1 MFCNRNSK
9 LHRKEVNVEDF
20 TTEPSLPLAGFAV
33 RWLALLIDN
42 LIIMV
47 VGFLI
52 GLLLS
57 FLGAGL
63 GPDEFQALYGCSVCL
78 SLLISAA
85 YYVVCWT
92 SLGAGPG
99 GRLLGLR
106 IVQRDGSPIDFGKAL
121 IRFLGSIVSSLVI
134 GLGYLWA
141 AFDSEKQT
149 WHDKIA
155 STYVVAEKEIS
166 QAPVIVALLFFLVLP
181 CILAAVSFIAVYML
195 LAPQIDQVFQEIV
208 RELEQ
213 PTYIL
218 FLRCLP

>member
-1 MFCNRNSK
+1 M
-9 LHRKEVNVEDF
+9 EDF
-20 TTEPSLPLAGFAV
+20 TTKPSLSLPLAGFAV
-33 RWLALLIDN
+33 RWLALLIDS

-52 GLLLS
+52 GLLFS
-57 FLGAGL
+57 FLGTVL
-63 GPDEFQALYGCSVCL
+63 GSDEFQALYGCLFCL
-78 SLLISAA
+78 SWLISAA

-92 SLGAGPG
+92 SFGAGPG

-106 IVQRDGSPIDFGKAL
+106 IVQRDGSPIGFGKAI

-134 GLGYLWA
+134 SLGYLWA
-141 AFDSEKQT
+141 AFDPEKQT

-166 QAPVIVALLFFLVLP
+166 QTLVIVALLFFLLLP
-181 CILAAVSFIAVYML
+181 CILAAVSFIAVYVL
-195 LAPQIDQVFQEIV
+195 LGPQIDQVLQEII

-218 FLRCLP
+218 FLGCLP

>member
-1 MFCNRNSK
+1 M
-9 LHRKEVNVEDF
+9 EDLA
-20 TTEPSLPLAGFAV
+20 TKPSLPLAGFAV

-42 LIIMV
+42 FIIMV

-52 GLLLS
+52 GLLFSL
-57 FLGAGL
+57 LGTVL
-63 GPDEFQALYGCSVCL
+63 GSDEFQALYGCSLCL
-78 SLLISAA
+78 SSLISAA
-85 YYVVCWT
+85 YYVVCWA

-99 GRLLGLR
+99 GRLLGLK
-106 IVQRDGSPIDFGKAL
+106 IMQRDGSPIGFRKAL

-141 AFDSEKQT
+141 AFDPEKQT

-166 QAPVIVALLFFLVLP
+166 QALVIVALLFFLVLP
-181 CILAAVSFIAVYML
+181 CILAAVSFIAVYVL
-195 LAPQIDQVFQEIV
+195 LGPQIDQVYQEII

-213 PTYIL
+213 PAYIL
-218 FLRCLP
+218 VLACLL

>member
-1 MFCNRNSK
+1 M
-9 LHRKEVNVEDF
+9 EDF
-20 TTEPSLPLAGFAV
+20 TIKPSLPLAGFAV
-33 RWLALLIDN
+33 RWLALIIDN
-42 LIIMV
+42 LIIV
-47 VGFLI
+47 AVGFLI
-52 GLLLS
+52 VLLVS

-63 GPDEFQALYGCSVCL
+63 ASDEFQALYGCAYCL
-78 SLLISAA
+78 SWLISAA

-106 IVQRDGSPIDFGKAL
+106 IVQRDGSPISFSKAI
-121 IRFLGSIVSSLVI
+121 IRFLGSMVSSLVI

-166 QAPVIVALLFFLVLP
+166 QALVIVALLFFLLVPL
-181 CILAAVSFIAVYML
+181 CILVFVGIIPVLVL
-195 LAPQIDQVFQEIV
+195 LGPQIEQVFQEII

-218 FLRCLP
+218 FLRHLF